1 MYKSLITRVSK
12 KQMDKR
18 STATVHAGAQKSL
31 TFNFDPEH
39 PLAHTHVQ
47 RLNMKPR
54 IVKLVGKGLPKDPG
68 PWSGPRQG
76 NEFMKWYRKK
86 RKLTNYLQAVF
97 LPFEKTVDGMRPPE
111 DIEVQIGK
119 LNRTYVGQHLLR
131 TIHNSLTIPNVSYDW
146 KKGIQLLRHEK
157 SRKRSCL
164 FQDEKMKE
172 KQPFEREEE
181 DVAEVLCA
189 AQMEDLLGEKS
200 NSRMECHLKDVKN
213 QQNKL
218 YDMMKGAHSKI
229 DPIPCDTFTV
239 STSEKR
245 LAEIKQKVEEV
256 DRRFSKSLRRS
267 NFNIG
272 NSLEVN
278 EEELYLDLTSDQRT
292 AADYFLDTIRS
303 LDDSDQLLML
313 LHGQPGSGKSFFIER
328 VRDNINLRMKIAAS
342 SGIAGMSL
350 GGSTLDWLM
359 GFGYSSKS
367 TIDIETLRT
376 RFKGV
381 ELLIIDEISMI
392 GCRKLLKVDAL
403 LKKVFNDTRA
413 FGGLNILLV
422 GDFAQLPAVRQLSI
436 IDSMVN
442 STKSHIDH
450 SEIEIQVEALF
461 GLFKKFELRGF
472 IRSKDCKKLKRLLKK
487 FRDYEKSEPTLS
499 EDDLTRI
506 GILNKRALKKDPE
519 FEDASILVTTRKE
532 RDVINKRS
540 GCEWARKKGVPVY

>member
-1 MYKSLITRVSK
+1 M
-12 KQMDKR
+12 
-18 STATVHAGAQKSL
+18 
-31 TFNFDPEH
+31 E
-39 PLAHTHVQ
+39 
-47 RLNMKPR
+47 
-54 IVKLVGKGLPKDPG
+54 
-68 PWSGPRQG
+68 
-76 NEFMKWYRKK
+76 
-86 RKLTNYLQAVF
+86 
-97 LPFEKTVDGMRPPE
+97 VD
-111 DIEVQIGK
+111 
-119 LNRTYVGQHLLR
+119 
-131 TIHNSLTIPNVSYDW
+131 
-146 KKGIQLLRHEK
+146 
-157 SRKRSCL
+157 
-164 FQDEKMKE
+164 
-172 KQPFEREEE
+172 EEE
-181 DVAEVLCA
+181 FYS
-189 AQMEDLLGEKS
+189 G
-200 NSRMECHLKDVKN
+200 
-213 QQNKL
+213 
-218 YDMMKGAHSKI
+218 
-229 DPIPCDTFTV
+229 
-239 STSEKR
+239 
-245 LAEIKQKVEEV
+245 
-256 DRRFSKSLRRS
+256 
-267 NFNIG
+267 
-272 NSLEVN
+272 
-278 EEELYLDLTSDQRT
+278 LTSDQST
-292 AADYFLDTIRS
+292 AADYFLDTMRS

-376 RFKGV
+376 RFKGI

-442 STKSHIDH
+442 STKSHTDH
-450 SEIEIQVEALF
+450 SDIEIQVEALF

-472 IRSKDCKKLKRLLKK
+472 QRSKDCKKLKKLLKK

-499 EDDLTRI
+499 EEDLTRI
-506 GILNKRALKKDPE
+506 GILNKRVLRKDPE

-540 GCEWARKKGVPVY
+540 GCEWARRNGVPVYW